1 MANVMDYID
10 WRGDLEFSQVP
21 LCEVDN
27 LILSAL
33 CYIDFEGAIPPTFDE
48 SVIFNTAA
56 KDYLKQ
62 HRGEKVYLG
71 AIVPPQIVALM
82 ARAAKSRRFGRI
94 RACGYVNYVSD
105 ESETQFSAL
114 TYLLDEESVFIAF
127 RGTDDTII
135 GWKENFNMS
144 FIHPVPAQ
152 IAAAAYL
159 KEAVATLGG
168 NKKFY
173 VGGHSKGGNL
183 AVYSLVKSDAQT
195 NAKVQRAFNNDGPGF
210 TKEFIESEEY
220 GVSKERI
227 TTIIPQSSVV
237 GMLLEH
243 EESYEVVK
251 SSQAG
256 LLQHD
261 ALSWEVMG
269 GKFIHLDTVTDES
282 KFIDRTI
289 KQWLGEMTTE
299 DRETFV
305 SNLFDS
311 LISTNAKTLTD
322 LNDDRKKLRQA
333 WNGLDADTRNT
344 VFKCVKL
351 LLKEK
356 TKNILPRTKADKSV
370 ETEQQTSEENEQKE

>member
-1 MANVMDYID
+1 MANMMDYID

-27 LILSAL
+27 LIMSML
-33 CYIDFEGAIPPTFDE
+33 CYIDFENIIPPDFE
-48 SVIFNTAA
+48 HSVIFNTAA
-56 KDYLKQ
+56 KEYLKL
-62 HRGEKVYLG
+62 HRGEKAYLG

-94 RACGYVNYVSD
+94 RVCGYVNYVND
-105 ESETQFSAL
+105 ETETQFSAL
-114 TYLLDEESVFIAF
+114 TYLLDDKTAFIAF
-127 RGTDDTII
+127 RGTDDTIV

-159 KEAVATLGG
+159 REAVEILGD
-168 NKKFY
+168 KRSFY

-183 AVYSLVKSDAQT
+183 AVYSIVKNDEQIT
-195 NAKVQRAFNNDGPGF
+195 AKVLGAFNNDGPGF
-210 TKEFIESEEY
+210 TKEFIEGEEY
-220 GVSKERI
+220 QLAKEKI
-227 TTIIPQSSVV
+227 KTIIPQSSVV

-289 KQWLGEMTTE
+289 KQWLGEMSAE
-299 DRETFV
+299 ERETFV

-351 LLKEK
+351 ILKEK
-356 TKNILPRTKADKSV
+356 TKTILPRVKADKAAEV
-370 ETEQQTSEENEQKE
+370 EQKTSEENEQKE